1 MEDTMSNIEK
11 TQELTKLYQLLEK
24 VSQAMLGSDHQTRSL
39 FRQIKKEVIL
49 RIKNIE
55 SELRQTQKE
64 W

>member
-1 MEDTMSNIEK
+1 MGSIEK

-24 VSQAMLGSDHQTRSL
+24 VSQAMLGSDNQTRSL
-39 FRQIKKEVIL
+39 FRQIKKEVIS